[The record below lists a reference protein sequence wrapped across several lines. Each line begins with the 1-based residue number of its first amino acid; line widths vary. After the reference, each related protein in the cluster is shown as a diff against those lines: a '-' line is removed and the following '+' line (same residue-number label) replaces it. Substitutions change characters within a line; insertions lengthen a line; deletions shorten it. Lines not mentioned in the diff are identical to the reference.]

1 MKQTTPLMK
10 THWINDMTKVL
21 MLSLCLILAACSTS
35 KEKIFKEDMPT
46 MKEIYTDK
54 FHHLDVS
61 QQLVIERKLEH
72 TVEPNRA
79 VISSS
84 SVASSYKEL
93 QKQFPKA
100 PNPIM
105 LMLIFPHL
113 TQSGTPVPEYNT
125 YFRFYKNDHFTVSNN
140 PFNRTSSG
148 GE

>member
-21 MLSLCLILAACSTS
+21 ILSLCLILAACSTS

-46 MKEIYTDK
+46 MKEIYTQK

-61 QQLVIERKLEH
+61 QQPVIERKLEH

-79 VISSS
+79 VISDFPI
-84 SVASSYKEL
+84 ASSYEEL

-100 PNPIM
+100 TNPMM
-105 LMLIFPHL
+105 LMVVFPHL

-125 YFRFYKNDHFTVSNN
+125 YFRFYENDHFTVSNN
-140 PFNRTSSG
+140 PFNRTPSG
-148 GE
+148 EE